1 MNTRIGQTLIIAVVI
16 IIAVYMGTHA
26 VTYRSRAEETIT
38 VTGLAQKDFNSDLI
52 VWTGS
57 WSRKSTDLKSA
68 YMLLKGDENMVRDY
82 LLKKGIT
89 NSEMVISSVNIDK
102 QFTPKLDK
110 DGKNIG
116 QEFTGYELTQ
126 SVTIQSTD
134 IDRIDKV
141 SREATELIESGI
153 ELNSSSPAFY
163 NTKLTQVKMELLAK
177 ASADARS
184 RAEAIA
190 ENAGSKLGKLK
201 KATMGVFQITGRN
214 SNEGMSSGGDFDTAN
229 RYKTGSIT
237 IKMEFSV
244 N

>member
-1 MNTRIGQTLIIAVVI
+1 MNSRFGQTLVIAVAI

-26 VTYRSRAEETIT
+26 LTYRSRAEETIV

-52 VWTGS
+52 VWNGS
-57 WSRKSTDLKSA
+57 WSRKSMDLKSA
-68 YMLLKGDENMVRDY
+68 YALLKNDEAMVRQY

-89 NSEMVISSVNIDK
+89 NNEMVFSSVNINK
-102 QFTPKLDK
+102 LTTPKLDK
-110 DGKNIG
+110 DNKTIG
-116 QEFTGYELTQ
+116 QDFAGYELTQ
-126 SVTIQSTD
+126 SVTIESTD
-134 IDRIDKV
+134 IDRVDKV

-153 ELNSSSPAFY
+153 ELNSASPSFY
-163 NTKLTQVKMELLAK
+163 NSKLSQLKMELLAK

-190 ENAGSKLGKLK
+190 QNAGSKLGKLK

-214 SNEGMSSGGDFDTAN
+214 SNEDMSSGGDFDTSS

-244 N
+244 D